1 MNKNEI
7 ERQTYIDKEKLT
19 DRHNTDGQKV
29 RQPDRL
35 RSLNV
40 DPDIRQTGVC
50 GFGHRGEQVA
60 VSIDKD
66 SPGCTIIYKTE
77 EIFQGRWH
85 TDVEMRQFL
94 CVYVCVCV
102 SVVSM
107 RALTTCMHTPQH
119 HSRHSRIAA
128 RLCDINNRWR

>member
-40 DPDIRQTGVC
+40 DPDIRQTGFV
-50 GFGHRGEQVA
+50 FGA
-60 VSIDKD
+60 
-66 SPGCTIIYKTE
+66 
-77 EIFQGRWH
+77 QGRAGG
-85 TDVEMRQFL
+85 
-94 CVYVCVCV
+94 
-102 SVVSM
+102 S
-107 RALTTCMHTPQH
+107 
-119 HSRHSRIAA
+119 
-128 RLCDINNRWR
+128 